1 MQSATVS
8 EMLWL
13 FHQKTDRYQ
22 PAASG
27 LTLEEETG
35 SPEVS
40 TRNLARLLEGDRLYR
55 QHHVEA
61 GPGVDPFPQLG
72 DAPCP
77 RPQPDSLNL
86 LHPNP
91 RHRRAAGAQGWAGA
105 AKSEQCER
113 RRQHDVAKRK
123 RAGRVE
129 SRLTGICN
137 RKYSP
142 KTRHLQNEIYVF
154 RAESSSS

>member
-40 TRNLARLLEGDRLYR
+40 TRNLAKLLEGDRLYR

-91 RHRRAAGAQGWAGA
+91 RHRRAAGFRGLGA
-105 AKSEQCER
+105 AHCKKR
-113 RRQHDVAKRK
+113 TMRARRQHDVAKRK
-123 RAGRVE
+123 RRG
-129 SRLTGICN
+129 TG
-137 RKYSP
+137 
-142 KTRHLQNEIYVF
+142 
-154 RAESSSS
+154 